1 MHKMTMNVL
10 LSLIIQSKITG
21 RGMTSNGRLY
31 VMLMEMIADHDNSS
45 MTSEE
50 SILNKFNNEV
60 THHESYRKLER
71 FLSRF
76 VHTGKGYPYELF
88 SFDKFEKTTKYREY
102 LVRMRDF
109 IDAVIDK
116 ERLECL
122 VYTLLEIL
130 RQDTSIT
137 MILYGHEFIPKERL
151 FGTFAHPKK
160 ICAELLLLGILY
172 YVHKNPDAAECVEL
186 LEVPEKRSFKV
197 IRYCGESSL
206 DPDMPVNLIENIHE
220 TASRQK
226 PATMKYQLELSGGD
240 RIPESGNIFLYGSG
254 GAGKT
259 TFLRSLI
266 GKNNTVDFYFSLYRY
281 NYEVHDDFSGECCH
295 ILLQILLKY
304 HYQYE
309 YDNYNALIANE
320 GKSAVLHQ
328 LKKLDRLMKS
338 TPVNGQPAYTLM
350 LDGMNEISTDMQA
363 CFISELEK
371 ICGNWSN
378 VRIVITGR
386 IIPACELLNEFRC
399 IEILG
404 VTDNALNNALSEN
417 GIILQSENLRE
428 ILKNPLFLSIYLEG
442 QINGKSLNTRG
453 EILDNYIMKREFS
466 HYENSII
473 SFLVR
478 YGLPFAGKSMFRVW
492 FRQEISRGEL
502 LKAIDCAFELYLHND
517 YIYQNYIAPKKYN
530 KNALL
535 ECRANTDLVELIINN
550 TGLLEASESSP
561 HRLHFVHQYY
571 RDYFAARY
579 ILNMIDTI
587 ETSFEYRGADKAEM
601 YGEMGLNDS
610 WFGGF
615 DCHDGDEVYRLIG
628 EICGD
633 YMNANGSFK
642 WTMLE
647 TLLDSMR
654 DYDSY
659 RIAENVIK
667 TMSIVRNGVICDV
680 NFRGLKLPLFMDDN
694 IGFSDNGKYSCSFR
708 DCLIPNWSSYNL
720 SFRSCDFT
728 GAIFMNNKYKDILRE
743 QGAVLD

>member
-1 MHKMTMNVL
+1 MQKMTMNVL
-10 LSLIIQSKITG
+10 LSLLIQSKITG

-31 VMLMEMIADHDNSS
+31 VMLMETIADHDNMA
-45 MTSEE
+45 MTAEE
-50 SILNKFNNEV
+50 SVLNKFNNEV

-76 VHTGKGYPYELF
+76 VKTGHGYPYELY
-88 SFDKFEKTTKYREY
+88 SFDKFENSMDYRQF
-102 LVRMRDF
+102 LLAMRGF
-109 IDAVIDK
+109 TDAVIDK
-116 ERLECL
+116 EKLDLL

-137 MILYGHEFIPKERL
+137 TILYGYEFIPKERL

-160 ICAELLLLGILY
+160 ICAESLLLGLLY
-172 YVHKNPDAAECVEL
+172 HVHKNPDTAECIEL

-206 DPDMPVNLIENIHE
+206 NPDMPVNLIENIHE

-226 PATMKYQLELSGGD
+226 PAAMKYQLELSGGD
-240 RIPESGNIFLYGSG
+240 ELPKRGNIFIYGSG

-266 GKNNTVDFYFSLYRY
+266 GKNNTVDFYFPLYRY
-281 NYEVHDDFSGECCH
+281 KYEVHDDFSEECCH

-304 HYQYE
+304 QYQYE

-328 LKKLDRLMKS
+328 LKELDRLMKS
-338 TPVNGQPAYTLM
+338 TPVNGQPAYTLL
-350 LDGMNEISTDMQA
+350 LDGMNEMSADMQSS
-363 CFISELEK
+363 FISEIEK
-371 ICGNWSN
+371 ICGNWRN

-386 IIPACELLNEFRC
+386 IIPACELFDEFRC
-399 IEILG
+399 IEISG

-428 ILKNPLFLSIYLEG
+428 TLKNPLFLSIYLEG
-442 QINGKSLNTRG
+442 RINGKSLNTRG
-453 EILDNYIMKREFS
+453 EILDSYVINMNLS

-478 YGLPFAGKSMFRVW
+478 YALPFAAKSMFRVW

-502 LKAIDCAFELYLHND
+502 LKAIDCAFEFYLHND

-579 ILNMIDTI
+579 ILNMIDAI
-587 ETSFEYRGADKAEM
+587 ETSLEYRGANKAEM

-615 DCHDGDEVYRLIG
+615 DCHDGDEVYRIIG

-633 YMNANGSFK
+633 YMNTNGSFK

-667 TMSIVRNGVICDV
+667 TMSIIRNGVICDV
-680 NFRGLKLPLFMDDN
+680 NFRGLKLPVFLDN
-694 IGFSDNGKYSCSFR
+694 SISFSDKGEYPCSFS
-708 DCLIPNWSSYNL
+708 DCLIPDWSSYNL
-720 SFRSCDFT
+720 SFENCDFT
-728 GAIFMNNKYKDILRE
+728 GAIFMNNEYKDILRE